1 MSETKK
7 KQQQKNSTL
16 APVHRTMTFCL
27 VHLKL
32 DNKSTVQSLLVN
44 YQSEISDL
52 PSNVATYNTICQDFH
67 HLPTIVQKS

>member
-1 MSETKK
+1 MCQKPK

-32 DNKSTVQSLLVN
+32 DNK
-44 YQSEISDL
+44 I
-52 PSNVATYNTICQDFH
+52 
-67 HLPTIVQKS
+67 PTSKLSI